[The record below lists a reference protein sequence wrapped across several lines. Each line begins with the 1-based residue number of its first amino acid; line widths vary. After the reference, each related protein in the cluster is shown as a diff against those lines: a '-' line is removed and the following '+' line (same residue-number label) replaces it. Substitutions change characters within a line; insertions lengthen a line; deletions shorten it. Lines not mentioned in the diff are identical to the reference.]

1 MWCFLVFCSL
11 AKWKITS
18 DYSIIST
25 IECLVKLIYVTVV
38 TFVVS
43 LCAEDCRGA
52 ERSKVK
58 PACGPGLCRFRAA
71 SNSLAANEQQDGHTA
86 SNPV

>member
-1 MWCFLVFCSL
+1 MSSVIS
-11 AKWKITS
+11 ITV
-18 DYSIIST
+18 
-25 IECLVKLIYVTVV
+25 CLVQLIYVTVV

-58 PACGPGLCRFRAA
+58 PACGP
-71 SNSLAANEQQDGHTA
+71 SLALDVHGYTQW
-86 SNPV
+86 